1 MGDGGQ
7 VTLREV
13 DVEDTAQMERNFE
26 ILEKMLYIDTF
37 FKSTL
42 TTFDREG
49 GKDVKSKEIN
59 SFIAQSF
66 NNVLSKDIKNHQ
78 YNPENEKITV
88 SVDHSLQ
95 KIMFIRQE
103 TVDENSYY
111 SVRQYKMG
119 QNYQ

>member
-7 VTLREV
+7 VALRDV
-13 DVEDTAQMERNFE
+13 DVGETAQMERNFE

-66 NNVLSKDIKNHQ
+66 NNVLSKDIKNQH

-103 TVDENSYY
+103 TADENSYF
-111 SVRQYKMG
+111 SFRQYKIG
-119 QNYQ
+119 QNY